1 MSGGVLG
8 TDSAMSFSG
17 PDALAVG
24 GVIGTGVVSAGVL
37 SCAWARNTPQEPKVT
52 PPGSDPMLR
61 GTRRHRRGL

>member
-24 GVIGTGVVSAGVL
+24 GVIGPGVVSAGVL
-37 SCAWARNTPQEPKVT
+37 SCAWARDTPQELKA
-52 PPGSDPMLR
+52 GDPS
-61 GTRRHRRGL
+61 GQ

>member
-37 SCAWARNTPQEPKVT
+37 SCAWARDTPQELKA
-52 PPGSDPMLR
+52 GDPS
-61 GTRRHRRGL
+61 GQ